1 MHCFSQKYA
10 NKSPEATSYNFASN
24 FIQDLGPD
32 IPFAQK
38 TCTSQHMPMAKQSQQ
53 LIPNTLKPNDY

>member
-32 IPFAQK
+32 ILSKDMHVTTHA
-38 TCTSQHMPMAKQSQQ
+38 
-53 LIPNTLKPNDY
+53 NG